1 MRSIPATG
9 CSCHYRC
16 WVRRSAAWLRTPSK
30 KLRCYDIGDGGG
42 AGAGVGAQDCSKPV
56 DGKIAGIGGFNGLR
70 ELLTDLFAGFG
81 KRDVLDL
88 ASFGEELRDERI
100 GLTAC
105 TVLLDSDDFSVVGG
119 D

>member
-9 CSCHYRC
+9 CSCRYRY

-56 DGKIAGIGGFNGLR
+56 DGKIVGIGGFNGLR
-70 ELLTDLFAGFG
+70 ELLTDFFAGFG
-81 KRDVLDL
+81 NRDVLDL
-88 ASFGEELRDERI
+88 ASFGEELRDARI

-105 TVLLDSDDFSVVGG
+105 ARLLYRNDFSILE
-119 D
+119 